1 MHSKAK
7 TYSEVT
13 VLQVVG
19 KSYDSVSGRL
29 KGLSMSDGCI
39 VSHNVVPNNHAAAEQ
54 MNEFKRFDL
63 IQVKAAR
70 MKKDLLILDDV
81 DLFEVSDKAGNPF
94 QITRHILGQGVAE
107 LRQLRQEN
115 LDLWGVQFPVGRAVQ
130 FNCKT
135 TSADPNATTFRK
147 WFHAASSQR
156 SNVFAPIW
164 IGSLFTTGNIISQ
177 TSSFGIASQ
186 RYYFTKYIC
195 SCFQSFPTSQE

>member
-70 MKKDLLILDDV
+70 VKKDLLILDDV
-81 DLFEVSDKAGNPF
+81 DLFEVTDKAGNPF

-130 FNCKT
+130 NNFGESKRNNLGDRQGAWGGGGVVQVGARENEKKTPRLSLLCKKLHR
-135 TSADPNATTFRK
+135 A
-147 WFHAASSQR
+147 
-156 SNVFAPIW
+156 
-164 IGSLFTTGNIISQ
+164 
-177 TSSFGIASQ
+177 
-186 RYYFTKYIC
+186 
-195 SCFQSFPTSQE
+195 

>member
-70 MKKDLLILDDV
+70 VKKDLLILDDV
-81 DLFEVSDKAGNPF
+81 DLCEVTDKAGNPF

-107 LRQLRQEN
+107 LRQARESGPLGRPVPGRKSCAIQLQNNFGGSKRNNLGGRQGAWGGGGVVQVGAREN
-115 LDLWGVQFPVGRAVQ
+115 EKKTPRLSLLCKKLHRA
-130 FNCKT
+130 
-135 TSADPNATTFRK
+135 
-147 WFHAASSQR
+147 
-156 SNVFAPIW
+156 
-164 IGSLFTTGNIISQ
+164 
-177 TSSFGIASQ
+177 
-186 RYYFTKYIC
+186 
-195 SCFQSFPTSQE
+195 

>member
-70 MKKDLLILDDV
+70 VKKDLMILDDV
-81 DLFEVSDKAGNPF
+81 DLFEVTDKAGNPF

-115 LDLWGVQFPVGRAVQ
+115 LDLWGVQFPCCAIQLQNNFGGSKRNNLGGRQGAWGGGGVVQVGARENEKKTPRLSLLCKKLHRA
-130 FNCKT
+130 
-135 TSADPNATTFRK
+135 
-147 WFHAASSQR
+147 
-156 SNVFAPIW
+156 
-164 IGSLFTTGNIISQ
+164 
-177 TSSFGIASQ
+177 
-186 RYYFTKYIC
+186 
-195 SCFQSFPTSQE
+195 